1 MDGILLQT
9 TRSIRALIGI
19 ATEGAPA
26 EEVDL
31 AYQALL
37 DQCAAAEREALRTPP
52 RPIARFNAR
61 AAAVL
66 SAAYRP
72 VLDVL
77 CSRRSLRS
85 EDVELAQK
93 SSGWLNLA
101 YEALLDGDH
110 DTVERCPRLGGA
122 PSAPP
127 PTPWERCRARAPTF
141 AARAERPPTPPPPA

>member
-9 TRSIRALIGI
+9 TRGIRALIGV

-26 EEVDL
+26 EDVEI
-31 AYQALL
+31 AYQALR
-37 DQCAAAEREALRTPP
+37 DQWGAAERESLRGTSD
-52 RPIARFNAR
+52 AVTRFDAR

-66 SAAYRP
+66 GAAYRP

-77 CSRRSLRS
+77 CSGRTLRP

-101 YEALLDGDH
+101 YEALQDGDH
-110 DTVERCPRLGGA
+110 DNVERCLRMASAFTGDEPR
-122 PSAPP
+122 PHTSSS
-127 PTPWERCRARAPTF
+127 
-141 AARAERPPTPPPPA
+141 

>member
-1 MDGILLQT
+1 MDGILVQT
-9 TRSIRALIGI
+9 TRSLRALIDH

-26 EEVDL
+26 EEVGP

-37 DQCAAAEREALRTPP
+37 DQCGAAEREALRSPP
-52 RPIARFNAR
+52 DPIARFDAR

-66 SAAYRP
+66 SVAYRP

-77 CSRRSLRS
+77 SSGRSLRS
-85 EDVELAQK
+85 DDVELAQK

-110 DTVERCPRLGGA
+110 DTVERCLRMASAFAGA
-122 PSAPP
+122 GAGDAHDAAPP
-127 PTPWERCRARAPTF
+127 A
-141 AARAERPPTPPPPA
+141 

>member
-1 MDGILLQT
+1 MEGILVQT

-26 EEVDL
+26 EEIEV
-31 AYQALL
+31 AYQALR
-37 DQCAAAEREALRTPP
+37 DQCAAAEREALRTPSD
-52 RPIARFNAR
+52 PIARFDAR

-66 SAAYRP
+66 GVAYRP

-77 CSRRSLRS
+77 CSGRGLRS

-101 YEALLDGDH
+101 YEALLEGDH
-110 DTVERCPRLGGA
+110 DNVERCLKMASAFVGSGQDSRD
-122 PSAPP
+122 PSS
-127 PTPWERCRARAPTF
+127 
-141 AARAERPPTPPPPA
+141 PA

>member
-1 MDGILLQT
+1 MDGILVQT

-26 EEVDL
+26 EQVEV
-31 AYQALL
+31 AYQALR
-37 DQCAAAEREALRTPP
+37 DQCAAAEREALRTPSDP
-52 RPIARFNAR
+52 VARFDAR

-66 SAAYRP
+66 GVAYLP

-77 CSRRSLRS
+77 CSGRGLRS

-101 YEALLDGDH
+101 YEALREGDQ
-110 DTVERCPRLGGA
+110 DNVERCLEMA
-122 PSAPP
+122 SAFVDAD
-127 PTPWERCRARAPTF
+127 EDARDSS
-141 AARAERPPTPPPPA
+141 PPA